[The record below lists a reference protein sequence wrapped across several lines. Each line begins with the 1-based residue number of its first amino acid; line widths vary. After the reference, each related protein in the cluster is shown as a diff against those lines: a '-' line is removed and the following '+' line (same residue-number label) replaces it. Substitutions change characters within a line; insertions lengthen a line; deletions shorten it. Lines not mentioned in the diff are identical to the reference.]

1 MAVIFSFRSVVLASA
16 LLPAALLPAT
26 LTAQTAGSAAH
37 PLTLQEA
44 LAAAAENNPDIRVL
58 RLDRAQQD
66 ARVAV
71 ARANFDPVLGAG
83 VNASYNES
91 LGAVPPSSSNPNN
104 PADPFYV
111 SYFTASSRRKS
122 LELGVSRN
130 LEWGGSVKLDY
141 TAARGTSKPVYSFI
155 PGAAS
160 LNPNFTSG
168 ITFSIIQPLL
178 AGAGYDTASLNL
190 RLARL
195 ARAGTLAES
204 RESLQTRMIEVERAF
219 WALLAAQENYQV
231 TLEARTL
238 AQTFLGDTQARI
250 KAGTIAQIEEVT
262 AEAGVATNEETV
274 ITAENRWLS
283 AMDNLRRL
291 IAPGNPALFTGEIHI
306 DPPTAM
312 SQPHVDMAAALQAA
326 HSNRPARAGMNARAE
341 EARLNAKAARRNRL
355 PRLDLSGSY
364 GGSGSTG
371 PVDFQKRFSGDPN
384 DPVENAGTGWSGA
397 NSQAFGRK
405 LENWSVGLNFTWAI
419 GNRGP
424 SAAYTDARIAQ
435 ARAEAGLESYDA
447 GLELEVRNAVR
458 NYESGYKR
466 VLAAQAN
473 RRLQERKLE
482 AEKSRYQNGLS
493 TSYQVLLFQNDLS
506 SARSAEIA
514 AITDYQLARSV
525 LETATGNYLSYRN
538 IILTDLP
545 APE

>member
-1 MAVIFSFRSVVLASA
+1 MAAIFSIRSSLLVTA
-16 LLPAALLPAT
+16 LLPTVLFAQSAGTAART
-26 LTAQTAGSAAH
+26 V
-37 PLTLQEA
+37 TLQEA
-44 LAAAAENNPDIRVL
+44 LAAAVDNNPDIRVL

-83 VNASYNES
+83 ATASYNES
-91 LGAVPPSSSNPNN
+91 LGAVPPSAGNPL
-104 PADPFYV
+104 DPTDPYYS
-111 SYFTASSRRKS
+111 SYFTTSSRRKS

-141 TAARGTSKPVYSFI
+141 TAARSKSNPVYSFI

-178 AGAGYDTASLNL
+178 GGFGFDTASLNL

-195 ARAGTLAES
+195 NRTGTLADS
-204 RESLQTRMIEVERAF
+204 SESLQTRMIEVERAY
-219 WALLAAQENYQV
+219 WGLLAAQENYQV

-238 AQTFLGDTQARI
+238 AQTFLKDTMARI
-250 KAGTIAQIEEVT
+250 KAGTLAPIEEVT
-262 AEAGVATNEETV
+262 AEAGVANNEETV
-274 ITAENRWLS
+274 ITAENRWLT

-291 IAPGNPALFTGEIHI
+291 IAPGNPALFAGELHI
-306 DPPTAM
+306 EPPADL
-312 SQPHVDMAAALQAA
+312 SEPHVDIVAALQAA
-326 HSNRPARAGMNARAE
+326 HANRPARAGMNARAE

-405 LENWSVGLNFTWAI
+405 LENWSVGLNFSWAI

-435 ARAEAGLESYDA
+435 AKAEAGLESYDA

-473 RRLQERKLE
+473 RRLQERKLD
-482 AEKSRYQNGLS
+482 AEKTRYQNGLS
-493 TSYQVLLFQNDLS
+493 TSYQVLQFQNDLS

-514 AITDYQLARSV
+514 AMTDYLLARST
-525 LETATGNYLSYRN
+525 LETVTGNYLRYRN

>member
-1 MAVIFSFRSVVLASA
+1 MAAIFSFRSFALTAA
-16 LLPAALLPAT
+16 LLPAALS
-26 LTAQTAGSAAH
+26 AQTASPAAH
-37 PLTLQEA
+37 SLSLQEA
-44 LAAAAENNPDIRVL
+44 LAAAVDNNPDIRVL

-66 ARVAV
+66 ARVAQ
-71 ARANFDPVLGAG
+71 ARANFDPVLGAAAT
-83 VNASYNES
+83 ASYNES
-91 LGAVPPSSSNPNN
+91 LGAVPPAGGNPNDPAN
-104 PADPFYV
+104 PYYA
-111 SYFTASSRRKS
+111 SYFTTSNRRKS

-141 TAARGTSKPVYSFI
+141 TAARSKSNPVYSFI
-155 PGAAS
+155 PGAAA

-168 ITFSIIQPLL
+168 ITFSIVQPLL
-178 AGAGYDTASLNL
+178 AGAGFDAASLNL

-195 ARAGTLAES
+195 ARTGTLADS
-204 RESLQTRMIEVERAF
+204 SESLQMRLIEVERAY

-250 KAGTIAQIEEVT
+250 KAGTIAPIEEVT
-262 AEAGVATNEETV
+262 AEAGVANNEETV
-274 ITAENRWLS
+274 ITAENRWRS
-283 AMDNLRRL
+283 AEDNLRRL
-291 IAPGNPALFTGEIHI
+291 IAPGNPALFAGEIHI
-306 DPPTAM
+306 DPPTAL
-312 SQPHVDMAAALQAA
+312 SEPKVDIAAALQAA
-326 HSNRPARAGMNARAE
+326 HANRPARASMSARAE

-371 PVDFQKRFSGDPN
+371 PVDFEKRFSGDPS
-384 DPVENAGTGWSGA
+384 DPAQNAGTGWSGA

-405 LENWSVGLNFTWAI
+405 LENWSVGLNFSWAI

-435 ARAEAGLESYDA
+435 VKAEAGLESYDA
-447 GLELEVRNAVR
+447 GLELEVRNAAR

-473 RRLQERKLE
+473 HRLQERKLD
-482 AEKSRYQNGLS
+482 AEKTRYQNGLS
-493 TSYQVLLFQNDLS
+493 TSYQVLQFQNDLS

-514 AITDYQLARSV
+514 ALTDYQLARSA
-525 LETATGNYLSYRN
+525 LETATGNYLRYRN
-538 IILTDLP
+538 ITLTDLP